1 MLAVLRQRN
10 FARLW
15 TGGAISMLGDWLLF
29 VALPFYIYDLT
40 GSALA
45 TGAMFIAQ
53 SLPTLLFGA
62 LGGVFADRWDRRRTM
77 IVADLLRAALLLL
90 LLAVRSAEWLW
101 AIYLVVFV
109 ESSISQFFN
118 PAKGALIPHLV
129 DEAQLMP
136 ANALN
141 TLSVEIT
148 RLVGAP
154 LGGVLVVLLGF
165 ESVILL
171 DSASYLLSGLLIAL
185 VAVPPAVPAAPAD
198 EAPTSAR
205 SPVAAVWRDL
215 VDGLRLVAR
224 ERWLAGL
231 FLALGTTML
240 GQGIINAL
248 LVPWVDQVLRGD
260 AQVFGWIVT
269 AQGVGG
275 LLGGL
280 VIGRIG
286 RLFAPARIMSISAWS
301 MAALILVI
309 VNVPVLPLVLG
320 LVALVG
326 LPAVAFFVTESTLIQ
341 SGVADQYRGRVF
353 GAYGATQALMML
365 AGMGLASVLG
375 DSVGVVPLFDLVGG
389 LYVLAGLI
397 ILALVGRR
405 SAPGEIA
412 ELSGEPTLHSAV
424 QNE

>member
-1 MLAVLRQRN
+1 MLAVLRQKN

-15 TGGAISMLGDWLLF
+15 AGGAISMLGDWLLF

-45 TGAMFIAQ
+45 TGAMFMAQ
-53 SLPTLLFGA
+53 SLPILLFGS

-77 IVADLLRAALLLL
+77 IAADLLRAGLLLL

-101 AIYLVVFV
+101 VIYLVVFV
-109 ESSISQFFN
+109 ESSVGQFFN
-118 PAKGALIPHLV
+118 PAKNALIPHLV
-129 DEAQLMP
+129 AERDLMP

-154 LGGVLVVLLGF
+154 LGGVLIVLLGF

-171 DSASYLLSGLLIAL
+171 DSASYLLSALLIAL
-185 VAVPPAVPAAPAD
+185 VVAPPSAPAD
-198 EAPTSAR
+198 EAPAPAR
-205 SPVAAVWRDL
+205 SPVAAVWSDL

-224 ERWLAGL
+224 QRWLAGL
-231 FLALGTTML
+231 FLALGAAML
-240 GQGIINAL
+240 GQGIVNAL

-286 RLFAPARIMSISAWS
+286 RLLAPAWIMSVSAWS

-309 VNVPVLPLVLG
+309 VNVPVLPLVLA

-353 GAYGATQALMML
+353 GAYGTTQALMML
-365 AGMGLASVLG
+365 IGMGLASALA
-375 DSVGVVPLFDLVGG
+375 DSVGVLPLLDLVGG
-389 LYVLAGLI
+389 LYVLAGFV
-397 ILALVGRR
+397 ILAMVGHRA
-405 SAPGEIA
+405 APAETA
-412 ELSGEPTLHSAV
+412 ELGSEAIP
-424 QNE
+424 